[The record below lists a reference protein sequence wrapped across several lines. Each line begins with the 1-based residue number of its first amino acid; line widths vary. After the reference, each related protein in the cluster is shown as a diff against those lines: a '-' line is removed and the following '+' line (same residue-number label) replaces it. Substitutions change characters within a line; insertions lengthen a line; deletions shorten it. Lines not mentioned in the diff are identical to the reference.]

1 MSSLGD
7 FHSGCTIFDLFTTVD
22 TSGRPA
28 ALAGNPP
35 IVLVVYR
42 NAFVDSCSTV
52 GATLA
57 LNCNGLT
64 GVNAWS
70 VNTELDKGFYAC
82 ASQYQVLLR
91 GGCVDSICVSGY
103 VVGRFSLAKTAT
115 LRPQV
120 AGRNCVGVTP
130 SGKLEVD
137 PCAAIFSVQKLID
150 RPLTDAC
157 STIFS
162 VQSVLNAVTPTACS
176 TIFSV
181 KSVENAVYVS
191 SGAGANQIDLCGG
204 MIKIQHG
211 TSTGQVNLRDGRP
224 GINWGDLTNC
234 GNSVALAC
242 TTTFSVRS
250 VLNAVTPDSCAAI
263 FSVQS
268 VLNAVTPT
276 ACSTVYEVI
285 TISNSGVA
293 KILDTA
299 ITQPTA
305 VFAWTSATLRNI
317 VGWLGALGSN
327 CVRQTATVQTLR
339 ARDDLSAI
347 ATANLTCE
355 ATTVHRGSFT

>member
-35 IVLVVYR
+35 IVLVIYR

-57 LNCNGLT
+57 LNCNGLL

-70 VNTELDKGFYAC
+70 VNTEQDKGFYAC
-82 ASQYQVLLR
+82 GSQYQVLLR

-103 VVGRFSLAKTAT
+103 VVGRFSLAKTAV
-115 LRPQV
+115 LRPQI
-120 AGRNCVGVTP
+120 AGRNCVGVTA
-130 SGKLEVD
+130 SGKIEVD

-176 TIFSV
+176 
-181 KSVENAVYVS
+181 
-191 SGAGANQIDLCGG
+191 
-204 MIKIQHG
+204 
-211 TSTGQVNLRDGRP
+211 
-224 GINWGDLTNC
+224 
-234 GNSVALAC
+234 
-242 TTTFSVRS
+242 
-250 VLNAVTPDSCAAI
+250 AI

-276 ACSTVYEVI
+276 ACSTIYEVI

-299 ITQPTA
+299 ITQPTV
-305 VFAWTSATLRNI
+305 VFTWSVATLRNI

>member
-1 MSSLGD
+1 MGSLGD
-7 FHSGCTIFDLFTTVD
+7 FHSGCTIYDLFVTTD

-57 LNCNGLT
+57 LNCNGLL

-91 GGCVDSICVSGY
+91 GGCVNSICVSGY

-120 AGRNCVGVTP
+120 AGRNCVGVTA
-130 SGKLEVD
+130 SGKIEID
-137 PCAAIFSVQKLID
+137 PCAAIFSVQKLLD
-150 RPLTDAC
+150 RPVVDSC

-211 TSTGQVNLRDGRP
+211 ANTGQVNLRDGRP
-224 GINWGDLTNC
+224 GINWDDITNKT
-234 GNSVALAC
+234 SAAALSC
-242 TTTFSVRS
+242 TTIFQTTRVD
-250 VLNAVTPDSCAAI
+250 NAVTPTACSAI

-299 ITQPTA
+299 ITQPTV
-305 VFAWTSATLRNI
+305 VFAWASASMRNI
-317 VGWLGALGSN
+317 LGWLGALSSN
-327 CVRQTATVQTLR
+327 CLRQTATVQTLR

>member
-1 MSSLGD
+1 M
-7 FHSGCTIFDLFTTVD
+7 FDIFTTTD

-28 ALAGNPP
+28 VLAGNPP

-115 LRPQV
+115 LRPQI
-120 AGRNCVGVTP
+120 AGRNCVGVTA
-130 SGKLEVD
+130 SGKIEVD
-137 PCAAIFSVQKLID
+137 PCAAIFSVQRVVD
-150 RPLTDAC
+150 RVLTDEC
-157 STIFS
+157 S
-162 VQSVLNAVTPTACS
+162 
-176 TIFSV
+176 
-181 KSVENAVYVS
+181 
-191 SGAGANQIDLCGG
+191 
-204 MIKIQHG
+204 
-211 TSTGQVNLRDGRP
+211 
-224 GINWGDLTNC
+224 
-234 GNSVALAC
+234 
-242 TTTFSVRS
+242 
-250 VLNAVTPDSCAAI
+250 AI
-263 FSVQS
+263 FSVRS

-305 VFAWTSATLRNI
+305 VFAWSAATLRNV

-347 ATANLTCE
+347 ATANVTCE
-355 ATTVHRGSFT
+355 AATVHRGSFT